1 MSSPGG
7 SARASGP
14 DPGTAGADSSADEPA
29 DGPVDG
35 SPDAPADVAT
45 GTSGEALRPVPD
57 PPAPET
63 SAAPE
68 EPEPEAGP
76 SPDADPTPDADGDSW
91 TGSGP
96 DTGTVRRSRP
106 SRSGR
111 STPGVPTPPSPM
123 TATPVTATPTTATAT
138 AAAPVTAAVG
148 ATPGPATGATPA
160 PGTSSTPVAMTDPP
174 RRPVP
179 PTFSSPGQPPPGV
192 ARRHGRHAR
201 PEVGAVHTP
210 PSGYRPR
217 HAAPDAE
224 TEQFAAVPY
233 TGPGGVGPAPLSRPS
248 SDDETGDPHE
258 PVPMAARTTA
268 VNASATTDNTPISDA
283 DMALWTGPGVVV
295 PPLPSETDGAGDR
308 VRVVLAERR
317 VPTRAVRTVAEIE
330 QQTETGEL
338 LLRNLLRAQLALG
351 LRLGLVAV
359 FVLGALPVLFL
370 VVPRVGAVEIA
381 GVTLPWLVLGFLPY
395 PFMLALA
402 WLYIRTAERNELDFA
417 DNVED

>member
-1 MSSPGG
+1 MS
-7 SARASGP
+7 
-14 DPGTAGADSSADEPA
+14 
-29 DGPVDG
+29 
-35 SPDAPADVAT
+35 
-45 GTSGEALRPVPD
+45 
-57 PPAPET
+57 
-63 SAAPE
+63 
-68 EPEPEAGP
+68 
-76 SPDADPTPDADGDSW
+76 
-91 TGSGP
+91 
-96 DTGTVRRSRP
+96 
-106 SRSGR
+106 
-111 STPGVPTPPSPM
+111 
-123 TATPVTATPTTATAT
+123 
-138 AAAPVTAAVG
+138 AAVG

-160 PGTSSTPVAMTDPP
+160 PGAGPTPVAMTDPP

-233 TGPGGVGPAPLSRPS
+233 TGPGGVGPAPLARPS
-248 SDDETGDPHE
+248 SDDEAGDPHE

-295 PPLPSETDGAGDR
+295 PPLSSETDGAGDR

-370 VVPRVGAVEIA
+370 VLPQVGTVEVA

>member
-1 MSSPGG
+1 VSSPGG

-14 DPGTAGADSSADEPA
+14 DPGTAGVDSSAD
-29 DGPVDG
+29 GPVG
-35 SPDAPADVAT
+35 GTPDAPADSA
-45 GTSGEALRPVPD
+45 GEALRSVPD
-57 PPAPET
+57 PPVPGTA
-63 SAAPE
+63 AAPE

-76 SPDADPTPDADGDSW
+76 PPDTDPSPDADGDSW

-111 STPGVPTPPSPM
+111 SSTGAPTPPSPM
-123 TATPVTATPTTATAT
+123 TASTTAAGPTTAGPTTAGPP
-138 AAAPVTAAVG
+138 PVAAAVG

-160 PGTSSTPVAMTDPP
+160 PGAGPTPVAMTDPP

-233 TGPGGVGPAPLSRPS
+233 TGPGGVGPAPLARPS
-248 SDDETGDPHE
+248 SDDEAGDPHE

-295 PPLPSETDGAGDR
+295 PPLASETDGAGDR

-338 LLRNLLRAQLALG
+338 LLGNLLRAQLTLG

-359 FVLGALPVLFL
+359 FVLGSLPVLFL
-370 VVPRVGAVEIA
+370 VLPTLGTVDVLGIR
-381 GVTLPWLVLGFLPY
+381 LPWLVLGLAPY

-402 WLYIRTAERNELDFA
+402 WLYTRTAERNELDFA

>member
-14 DPGTAGADSSADEPA
+14 ESGSAGADSTTEVAD
-29 DGPVDG
+29 DG
-35 SPDAPADVAT
+35 SPDGAADVAPNA
-45 GTSGEALRPVPD
+45 SGEALRSVPD
-57 PPAPET
+57 PPAPVT

-68 EPEPEAGP
+68 EPEAARPPDAGP
-76 SPDADPTPDADGDSW
+76 PPDAAPPPDADGDSW
-91 TGSGP
+91 TGGGP

-111 STPGVPTPPSPM
+111 SPTGVATPPNPM
-123 TATPVTATPTTATAT
+123 TAGP
-138 AAAPVTAAVG
+138 AAVG

-160 PGTSSTPVAMTDPP
+160 PGAGPTPVAMTDPP

-233 TGPGGVGPAPLSRPS
+233 TGPGGLGPAPLARPP
-248 SDDETGDPHE
+248 SDDEAGDPHE

-295 PPLPSETDGAGDR
+295 PPLSSETDGAGDR

-370 VVPRVGAVEIA
+370 VVPRVGSVEIA